1 MIANITPTARS
12 RSLYGALEYN
22 KLKLDN
28 GEAKA
33 IFANNIIVP
42 RNELDR
48 LKLPYLQRC
57 FQPYLD
63 QNRRTKATVFHCS
76 LNPHPN
82 DRLDEQQL
90 RIMAQEYME
99 QLGYGEQP
107 YVVYLH
113 KDIDREHLHIVS
125 LRVKLDGTA
134 ISSSNE
140 RRRSKAITEE
150 LERKYGLHPA
160 EESLRKNDIDNLKVI
175 DYKRG
180 DLKQQTAS
188 IVRTILEKY
197 QFASVILFM
206 FKLINGGI
214 MYNLLANS
222 ESMNAV
228 EEFTSTV
235 PIVQKGTNHAENP
248 LETNMTL
255 QYGILIGV
263 LVVLVSILVYRK
275 VKNKKK
281 K

>member
-90 RIMAQEYME
+90 RIMAREYME

-140 RRRSKAITEE
+140 RRRSKAIT
-150 LERKYGLHPA
+150 A
-160 EESLRKNDIDNLKVI
+160 ETRHRQPESDRL
-175 DYKRG
+175 
-180 DLKQQTAS
+180 QTGRPEA
-188 IVRTILEKY
+188 T
-197 QFASVILFM
+197 
-206 FKLINGGI
+206 NGI
-214 MYNLLANS
+214 HRAYNS
-222 ESMNAV
+222 GE
-228 EEFTSTV
+228 V
-235 PIVQKGTNHAENP
+235 PIRVGTGTEYAVCAVQPFGDGAD
-248 LETNMTL
+248 
-255 QYGILIGV
+255 
-263 LVVLVSILVYRK
+263 R
-275 VKNKKK
+275 
-281 K
+281 